1 MTRAFSPRPVEP
13 ELLDSLLD
21 TARRVPSA
29 GNSQGF
35 DFLILSTS
43 EAIERYWS
51 TTFRPEARA
60 GFEWQQLFEAPVL
73 VVIYADSAAYVSR
86 YGEPDKVR
94 TGLGEGPQ
102 AWATPYWLVDAS
114 MAALALQL
122 AAIDAGLG
130 VLFFGLF
137 DHADAV
143 ASEFGVPSHREVVGT
158 VAIGYAADTGGGDVV
173 SAGRS
178 SVRAR
183 RDLEEVVHRNNW

>member
-1 MTRAFSPRPVEP
+1 MTRAFSPQPIDA

-21 TARRVPSA
+21 AARRVPSA
-29 GNSQGF
+29 GHSQGF
-35 DFLILSTS
+35 DFLVLSTP
-43 EAIERYWS
+43 EAVGRYWS
-51 TTFRPEARA
+51 TTFGPEARA
-60 GFEWQQLFEAPVL
+60 AFRWQQLFDAPVL
-73 VVIYADSAAYVSR
+73 VLVYANSAAYVRR
-86 YGEPDKVR
+86 YDEPDKAR

-130 VLFFGLF
+130 VLFFGVF
-137 DHADAV
+137 DHAEAV
-143 ASEFGVPSHREVVGT
+143 ADEFGVPLGREVVGV
-158 VAIGYAADTGGGDVV
+158 VAIGYGADTGGGDVA

-178 SVRAR
+178 SGRAR